1 MLVLSTH
8 RNLGLGTYVA
18 SHLKHLC
25 LVRGD
30 RPIAG
35 CDFENIA
42 SKKALEA
49 AGFQT
54 QHQLFEYSLQGKY

>member
-1 MLVLSTH
+1 
-8 RNLGLGTYVA
+8 VA